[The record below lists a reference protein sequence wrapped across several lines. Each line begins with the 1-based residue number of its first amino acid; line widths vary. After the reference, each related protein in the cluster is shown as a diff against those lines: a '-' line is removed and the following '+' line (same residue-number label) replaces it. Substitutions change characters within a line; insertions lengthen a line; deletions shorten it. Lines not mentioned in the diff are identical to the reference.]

1 MKIEEYLSTLPQS
14 ILSGEEIQ
22 IPPDTIREIFKFA
35 EIGED
40 DIFYH
45 LGSGN
50 GISLKI
56 ARDEFNVKNAI
67 GIDNSEKMINL
78 AKKTIGEE
86 NNSNIK
92 VIQQD
97 VCEAKFDDADVIL
110 CWFMDAE
117 ILETLVE
124 KFQKLKNDVRI
135 ITIWAPLPGCLPEK
149 VDFPYIMNK
158 TPLNQTDDLK
168 KQLLAVFE
176 TECIGF
182 VTAWEYAERYT
193 KSIGRDNPENDRFL
207 VIIQALTIWINAK
220 NLGVACGEEIP
231 ESIRSY
237 IAILREYF
245 GIEIEHLLK

>member
-22 IPPDTIREIFKFA
+22 ILPDTIREIFKSA

-40 DIFYH
+40 DTFYH

-97 VCEAKFDDADVIL
+97 VREAKIDDADVIL
-110 CWFMDAE
+110 CWFIDAE

-135 ITIWAPLPGCLPEK
+135 ITIWAPLPGCLPQK

>member
-22 IPPDTIREIFKFA
+22 IPPDTIREICKFA
-35 EIGED
+35 DLGQND
-40 DIFYH
+40 TFYH

-50 GISLKI
+50 GTSLKI
-56 ARDEFNVKNAI
+56 ARQEFNVKNAI
-67 GIDNSEKMINL
+67 GIDNSEKMISL
-78 AKKTIGEE
+78 AKKMIDEE
-86 NNSNIK
+86 NISNIK
-92 VIQQD
+92 IIEQD
-97 VCEAKFDDADVIL
+97 VCKAEFEDADVIL

-117 ILETLVE
+117 VLESLVE
-124 KFQKLKNDVRI
+124 KFQKLKNGVRI
-135 ITIWAPLPGCLPEK
+135 ITIWGPLPGCLPEK
-149 VDFPYIMNK
+149 VDFPYILNK
-158 TPLNQTDDLK
+158 TPFNQTDDLK

-231 ESIRSY
+231 DSIRSY

-245 GIEIEHLLK
+245 GIEVEHLLK

>member
-22 IPPDTIREIFKFA
+22 IPPDSLREIFRFVNL
-35 EIGED
+35 GEND
-40 DIFYH
+40 KFYH
-45 LGSGN
+45 LGCGD
-50 GISLKI
+50 GTSLLI
-56 ARDEFNVKNAI
+56 AREEFSVKNAI
-67 GIDNSEKMINL
+67 GIDNSEKMISL
-78 AKKTIGEE
+78 TQKMIDEKKF
-86 NNSNIK
+86 SNVK

-97 VCEAKFDDADVIL
+97 VIEADIEDADVIL

-117 ILETLVE
+117 ILEKLLV
-124 KFQKLKNDVRI
+124 KFKKLKDGVRI
-135 ITIWAPLPGCLPEK
+135 ITIWAPLPGCIPEK
-149 VDFPYIMNK
+149 VDFPYILNK
-158 TPLNQTDDLK
+158 IPLNETDDLK
-168 KQLLAVFE
+168 KQLLAVFD

-237 IAILREYF
+237 IAILKEYF
-245 GIEIEHLLK
+245 GIEVEHLLK

>member
-22 IPPDTIREIFKFA
+22 IPPDSLREIFRFVNL
-35 EIGED
+35 GEND
-40 DIFYH
+40 KFYH
-45 LGSGN
+45 LGCGD
-50 GISLKI
+50 GTSLLI
-56 ARDEFNVKNAI
+56 AKEEFNVKNAI
-67 GIDNSEKMINL
+67 GIDNSEKMISLSQKMIDEKNF
-78 AKKTIGEE
+78 
-86 NNSNIK
+86 SNVK

-97 VCEAKFDDADVIL
+97 VIDSDIEDADVIL

-117 ILETLVE
+117 ILEKLLV
-124 KFQKLKNDVRI
+124 KFKKLKDGVRI
-135 ITIWAPLPGCLPEK
+135 ITIWAPLPGCIPEK
-149 VDFPYIMNK
+149 VDFPYILNK
-158 TPLNQTDDLK
+158 IPLNETDDLK
-168 KQLLAVFE
+168 KQLLAVFD

-220 NLGVACGEEIP
+220 ILGVACGEEIP

-237 IAILREYF
+237 IAILKEYF
-245 GIEIEHLLK
+245 GIEVEHLLK

>member
-40 DIFYH
+40 DTFYH

-110 CWFMDAE
+110 CWFMNAE

>member
-35 EIGED
+35 EIGKND
-40 DIFYH
+40 TFYH

-97 VCEAKFDDADVIL
+97 VREAKFDDADVIL

-117 ILETLVE
+117 ILEILVE

-135 ITIWAPLPGCLPEK
+135 ITIWAPLPGYLPEK

>member
-22 IPPDTIREIFKFA
+22 IPPDSLREIFRFVNL
-35 EIGED
+35 GEND
-40 DIFYH
+40 KFYH
-45 LGSGN
+45 LGCGD
-50 GISLKI
+50 GTSLLI
-56 ARDEFNVKNAI
+56 AREEFSVKNAI
-67 GIDNSEKMINL
+67 GIDNSEKMISLTQKMIDEKNF
-78 AKKTIGEE
+78 
-86 NNSNIK
+86 SNVK

-97 VCEAKFDDADVIL
+97 VIEADIEDADVIL

-117 ILETLVE
+117 ILEKLLV
-124 KFQKLKNDVRI
+124 KFKKLKDGVRI
-135 ITIWAPLPGCLPEK
+135 ITIWAPLPGCIPEK
-149 VDFPYIMNK
+149 VDFPYILNK
-158 TPLNQTDDLK
+158 IPLNETDDLK
-168 KQLLAVFE
+168 KQLLTVLD

-237 IAILREYF
+237 IAILKEYF
-245 GIEIEHLLK
+245 GIEVEHLLK

>member
-22 IPPDTIREIFKFA
+22 IPPDSIREIFRFA
-35 EIGED
+35 DLGESD
-40 DIFYH
+40 VFCH
-45 LGSGN
+45 LGCGE
-50 GISLKI
+50 GESLSI
-56 ARDEFNVKNAI
+56 ARQEFNVKSAI
-67 GIDNSEKMINL
+67 GIDNSKKMIDN
-78 AKKTIGEE
+78 AKKSIDKNKIFDVRLIE
-86 NNSNIK
+86 
-92 VIQQD
+92 QD
-97 VCEAKFDDADVIL
+97 ILEADLNDASVIL
-110 CWFMDAE
+110 CWFMDPD
-117 ILETLVE
+117 IME
-124 KFQKLKNDVRI
+124 KMMERFDKLRDDVKI
-135 ITIWAPLPGCLPEK
+135 ITIWAPLPGCLPQK

-158 TPLNQTDDLK
+158 TPFVETDDLK

-182 VTAWEYAERYT
+182 VTAWEFAERYT

-220 NLGVACGEEIP
+220 NLGVACGEDMP

-237 IAILREYF
+237 IAILKEYF

>member
-22 IPPDTIREIFKFA
+22 IPPDTLREIFRFVNL
-35 EIGED
+35 EEND
-40 DIFYH
+40 VFYH
-45 LGSGN
+45 LGCGD
-50 GISLKI
+50 GTSLLI
-56 ARDEFNVKNAI
+56 AREEFNVKNAI

-78 AKKTIGEE
+78 TRKMITE
-86 NNSNIK
+86 NNLSNVKVIEHDVIESNI
-92 VIQQD
+92 
-97 VCEAKFDDADVIL
+97 EDADVIL
-110 CWFMDAE
+110 CWFMDGE
-117 ILETLVE
+117 ILEKLMS
-124 KFQKLKNDVRI
+124 KFKKLRDGVRI
-135 ITIWAPLPGCLPEK
+135 VTIWAPLPGCIPEK
-149 VDFPYIMNK
+149 VNFPYILNK
-158 TPLNQTDDLK
+158 VPLNETDDLK
-168 KQLLAVFE
+168 KQLLAVFD

-182 VTAWEYAERYT
+182 ITAWEYAERYT

-237 IAILREYF
+237 IAILKEYF

>member
-35 EIGED
+35 KIDED
-40 DIFYH
+40 DTFYH

-67 GIDNSEKMINL
+67 GIDNSKKMINL
-78 AKKTIGEE
+78 AKKMIAEE
-86 NNSNIK
+86 NISNVR

-97 VCEAKFDDADVIL
+97 VREAKFDDADVIL
-110 CWFMDAE
+110 CWFMDAG

-124 KFQKLKNDVRI
+124 KFQKLKNNVRI
-135 ITIWAPLPGCLPEK
+135 ITIWAPLPGCLPQK

>member
-35 EIGED
+35 EIGKND
-40 DIFYH
+40 TFYH

-92 VIQQD
+92 VIQQN

>member
-1 MKIEEYLSTLPQS
+1 MTDFSK
-14 ILSGEEIQ
+14 ILSQAKEMEAKMKESQ
-22 IPPDTIREIFKFA
+22 E
-35 EIGED
+35 
-40 DIFYH
+40 
-45 LGSGN
+45 
-50 GISLKI
+50 KI
-56 ARDEFNVKNAI
+56 K
-67 GIDNSEKMINL
+67 
-78 AKKTIGEE
+78 
-86 NNSNIK
+86 NIK
-92 VIQQD
+92 VEGTSGANSVKVTLNGDGEMTNI
-97 VCEAKFDDADVIL
+97 EISSETISEGK
-110 CWFMDAE
+110 E
-117 ILETLVE
+117 ILEDLIE

-135 ITIWAPLPGCLPEK
+135 ITIWAPLPGCLPQK

-158 TPLNQTDDLK
+158 TPFDKTDDLK

-231 ESIRSY
+231 DSIKSY

-245 GIEIEHLLK
+245 GIEVEHLLK